1 MSKDRLLFCFCGP
14 TASGKSTICREVVS
28 RVKEAAL
35 SISTTTRPIRAG
47 EKKGRDYFFVTPE
60 EFATR
65 VRSGSFVEYAEYNNN
80 FYGTEYRNIDH
91 AIEKNVDLVLDIEVQ
106 GVRQL
111 KERYGKRVVVIFV
124 IPPTVVELET
134 RLRGRATE
142 AEEVI
147 RSRLLIAQQE
157 IQILSSENFSDYL
170 LINDSLEESIR
181 LGASIVEG
189 ERCRLSRNDS
199 LIKAISSKK

>member
-1 MSKDRLLFCFCGP
+1 MSKERLLFCFCGP

-28 RVKEAAL
+28 HVKQAEL

-60 EFATR
+60 EFTMR
-65 VRSGSFVEYAEYNNN
+65 VRTGLFVEYAQYNSNY
-80 FYGTEYRNIDH
+80 YGTEYRNVDQ
-91 AIEKNVDLVLDIEVQ
+91 AMEKGVDLVLDIEVQ

-124 IPPTVVELET
+124 IPPTVVELES

-170 LINDSLEESIR
+170 LVNDSLEESIR

-189 ERCRLSRNDS
+189 ERCRASRNTA
-199 LIKAISSKK
+199 LIKEISLKK

>member
-1 MSKDRLLFCFCGP
+1 MSKERLLFCFCGP

-28 RVKEAAL
+28 LVKQAEL

-60 EFATR
+60 EFTTR
-65 VRSGSFVEYAEYNNN
+65 VRTGLFVEYAQYNSNY
-80 FYGTEYRNIDH
+80 YGTEYRNIDQ
-91 AIEKNVDLVLDIEVQ
+91 AMEKGVDLVLDIEVQ

-124 IPPTVVELET
+124 IPPTVVELES

-170 LINDSLEESIR
+170 LVNDSLEESIR

-189 ERCRLSRNDS
+189 ERCRASRNTA
-199 LIKAISSKK
+199 LIKEISLRK